1 MASYGGLDIQLLG
14 IGSDGHIAFNE
25 PGSSLSSRTRVEKLL
40 EQTVKVLCGAGACV
54 VCMVCLCCVYGV
66 LVRVLA
72 VHWLRDL
79 VTFVAYARGDAPR
92 ADCGG
97 IVSGARV
104 FMCICAFICA
114 CVRVCVRMRG
124 SFILHTVIEPYF

>member
-54 VCMVCLCCVYGV
+54 VCMVCCVLLCT
-66 LVRVLA
+66 LIL
-72 VHWLRDL
+72 
-79 VTFVAYARGDAPR
+79 F
-92 ADCGG
+92 
-97 IVSGARV
+97 S
-104 FMCICAFICA
+104 
-114 CVRVCVRMRG
+114 
-124 SFILHTVIEPYF
+124 SFLFCSFLLLQ